1 MKTSKFSDSQIMAIL
16 KQAEGGVAVPDLC
29 REHAISTATFYKWRA
44 KFGGADA
51 SIMSKMRELEA
62 ENARLKKMF
71 VESQIKNDLLS
82 EALQKKW

>member
-16 KQAEGGVAVPDLC
+16 KQAEGGVAVLDLC

-51 SIMSKMRELEA
+51 SIMSKVRELEA